1 MKLTK
6 LKWICAVLCSAV
18 FVTSIPCDFGTANAE
33 DNQPA
38 VRWVRGEND
47 WGFYNARAFMGSEYY
62 LTEQDKAT
70 FFKDLKNTEKFAIN
84 RVLNDPWTGGCYG
97 YSATSV
103 LSCYG
108 LIPYEQ
114 YALNAS
120 AVPQCLNDVGFP
132 YSSKTASSADVTVPP
147 EVRSLINA
155 YQLLQLKDS
164 HRQDSARLM
173 YRYTEQ
179 ERLQMLMKL
188 MEEGTPALIAIFFS
202 GEHPEAG
209 RMGHALVAY
218 GVEDCKKDWERKT
231 YDKKILLGDPNSP
244 YKVISEF
251 YENAQR
257 VVGIYG
263 TMYVNTE
270 DWSWY
275 IPSYGRSDDG
285 ANLGQ
290 ILSDPDL
297 LNQGGVLPGTTDPK
311 TQEPFIGVLTTN
323 WLKGDYHLKKAKC
336 SGNTVSVQS
345 DADFKRCDAFY
356 PDYVESAVLNFLTED
371 SEDAYALQLDE
382 PQEVEM
388 LMYYEN
394 SIQRVQSQQMAEA
407 AVAPSGYAGFAGER
421 DAYSLEIITND
432 GYPTPWYDVRVDG
445 VADAASLTILENGY
459 LLTAK
464 HDGILEVTVKNDAQ
478 TIARCYRADADLVLI
493 SESSNGEL
501 SAAVDLDGNGSYE
514 TELAE
519 YFMLGDV
526 NLDGSVNAKDASEVL
541 IAAARIGTGQKTGLS
556 ESRQKAADADHNGNI
571 NAVDATWI
579 LRYAAAIGTGTA
591 TRTLADYMTEK

>member
-1 MKLTK
+1 M
-6 LKWICAVLCSAV
+6 
-18 FVTSIPCDFGTANAE
+18 
-33 DNQPA
+33 
-38 VRWVRGEND
+38 
-47 WGFYNARAFMGSEYY
+47 
-62 LTEQDKAT
+62 
-70 FFKDLKNTEKFAIN
+70 
-84 RVLNDPWTGGCYG
+84 
-97 YSATSV
+97 
-103 LSCYG
+103 
-108 LIPYEQ
+108 
-114 YALNAS
+114 
-120 AVPQCLNDVGFP
+120 
-132 YSSKTASSADVTVPP
+132 
-147 EVRSLINA
+147 
-155 YQLLQLKDS
+155 
-164 HRQDSARLM
+164 
-173 YRYTEQ
+173 
-179 ERLQMLMKL
+179 
-188 MEEGTPALIAIFFS
+188 
-202 GEHPEAG
+202 
-209 RMGHALVAY
+209 
-218 GVEDCKKDWERKT
+218 
-231 YDKKILLGDPNSP
+231 
-244 YKVISEF
+244 
-251 YENAQR
+251 
-257 VVGIYG
+257 
-263 TMYVNTE
+263 
-270 DWSWY
+270 
-275 IPSYGRSDDG
+275 
-285 ANLGQ
+285 
-290 ILSDPDL
+290 
-297 LNQGGVLPGTTDPK
+297 
-311 TQEPFIGVLTTN
+311 
-323 WLKGDYHLKKAKC
+323 
-336 SGNTVSVQS
+336 QS

-407 AVAPSGYAGFAGER
+407 AVSPSGYAGFTGER

-501 SAAVDLDGNGSYE
+501 SATVDLDGNGSYE

-591 TRTLADYMTEK
+591 TRHWRII